1 MKVTASA
8 TRLLLLAFACAA
20 SAFPFER
27 LDPATL
33 AAFERYVERADAR
46 IEAQVTRGDGFLVAT
61 TPKIRA
67 SLRAGE
73 ILTQAKAGRGELH
86 VTAGLIHDWAGAVF
100 LPGVTIGAVLNLLQ
114 DYEHHPQIYRPEVV
128 RAQLLSH
135 EGNDF
140 RVRLRLV
147 KVKGVTVVLDTEHT
161 IHYERRDENRWWS
174 RSRATRISEIESP
187 GTPQE
192 RALPPGTGRG
202 FVWALRTWWTFQQL
216 DGGVY
221 VECEALS
228 LSRDIPKGLAW
239 LIEPIIRN
247 FPRESLENTLK
258 ATRAAMAPPQAR
270 R

>member
-1 MKVTASA
+1 MNVKGSA
-8 TRLLLLAFACAA
+8 PRLLLLSFACAA
-20 SAFPFER
+20 SAFAFEK

-33 AAFERYVERADAR
+33 AAFDRYVERADAR

-67 SLRAGE
+67 SL
-73 ILTQAKAGRGELH
+73 QAGRVLTEAKVGRGDLH
-86 VTAGLIHDWAGAVF
+86 VPSGLIHDWAGAVF
-100 LPGVTIGAVLNLLQ
+100 LPGVSIGPVLDLLR
-114 DYEHHPQIYRPEVV
+114 DYERHPRIFRPEVI
-128 RAQLLSH
+128 RAELLSH

-147 KVKGVTVVLDTEHT
+147 KVKAVTVVLDTEHT

-192 RALPPGTGRG
+192 KALPPGTGRG

-239 LIEPIIRN
+239 LIEPIIRS
-247 FPRESLENTLK
+247 FPRESLENTLR
-258 ATRAAMAPPQAR
+258 ATRAAMVPQAGR
-270 R
+270 